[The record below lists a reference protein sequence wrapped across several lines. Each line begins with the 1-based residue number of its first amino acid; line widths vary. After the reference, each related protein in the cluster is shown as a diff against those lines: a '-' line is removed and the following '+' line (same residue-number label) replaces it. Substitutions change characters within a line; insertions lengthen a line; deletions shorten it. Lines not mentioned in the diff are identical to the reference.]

1 MTTSYLAIL
10 PEVILIILAAVVL
23 VYGRHPKGDVKR
35 NVGLMTAW
43 GAFLALVVTIA
54 VSWAGVPGPQP
65 ESLWG
70 GMFRND
76 NITMV
81 FRTLFIT
88 ATMITAMLTV
98 DVKRLQHGE
107 YYALMLLG
115 TVGFNLM
122 AASND
127 LIMLYLALETASISF
142 YILAAFAT
150 DDRRSPEAGIKYFVY
165 GAFASAVMLYGLSF
179 LYGMTGETNI
189 QALASALVNGVNI
202 DGLPAGGLTN
212 NPLIILAVILVIA
225 GFGFKIS
232 AVPFHFWSPDVYEG
246 APTNTTALLSTAS
259 KAAGFS
265 VFLRLFLSGAFGSP
279 NQQNWYTVLVI
290 MAIFSLV
297 LGNFGAFWQT
307 NIKRL
312 LAYSGIGQAGYLLIG
327 LISYTPE
334 GAGSVLFYLMMYMFT
349 NIAAFGVVILVANAT
364 GSDEI
369 EDLKGLS
376 RRNPWL
382 AIVMLFS
389 LLSLAGI
396 PPAAGFFGKFFIFRA
411 AVDAGHWQLAL
422 FAIVMAFVALYYYFN
437 VIKVI
442 YLERNKD
449 ETPLPVSRVAGF
461 ALGLCT
467 IAILWLGILPGGL
480 FDWTVTAAQAFF
492 TG

>member
-1 MTTSYLAIL
+1 MATSYLAIL
-10 PEVILIILAAVVL
+10 PELILIILAAIVL
-23 VYGRHPKGDVKR
+23 VYGRHPKGEVKR
-35 NVGLMTAW
+35 QVGLLTAW
-43 GAFLALVVTIA
+43 GALVALLVTFGI
-54 VSWAGVPGPQP
+54 WWLGVPGPTP
-65 ESLWG
+65 SSLWG

-76 NITMV
+76 LITLV
-81 FRTLFIT
+81 FRTMFIA
-88 ATMITAMLTV
+88 ATMITSMLTV

-107 YYALMLLG
+107 YYALMLLA

-122 AASND
+122 AAAGD
-127 LIMLYLALETASISF
+127 IIMLYLALETASISF

-179 LYGMTGETNI
+179 LYGLTGQTNI
-189 QALASALVNGVNI
+189 QALASTITRA
-202 DGLPAGGLTN
+202 GLTE
-212 NPLIILAVILVIA
+212 NPIMILAAVLVIA
-225 GFGFKIS
+225 GFGFKVS

-265 VFLRLFLSGAFGSP
+265 VFLRLFMAGTFGSP
-279 NQQNWYTVLVI
+279 NQQNWFTVIVI
-290 MAIFSLV
+290 MAILSLI

-327 LISYTPE
+327 LVAFSPE
-334 GAGSVLFYLMMYMFT
+334 GAGSILFYLYMYMFT
-349 NIAAFGVVILVANAT
+349 NIAAFGVVILVSNIT

-369 EDLKGLS
+369 SDLNGLS

-382 AIVMLFS
+382 AIVMLFA
-389 LLSLAGI
+389 LLSLGGI

-411 AVDAGHWQLAL
+411 AIDAGQWQLAL
-422 FAIVMAFVALYYYFN
+422 FGIVMAFVALYYYLN
-437 VIKVI
+437 IIKAI
-442 YLERNKD
+442 YLYRGED

-461 ALGLCT
+461 ALALCT
-467 IAILWLGILPGGL
+467 LGILWLGVLPGSV
-480 FDWTVTAAQAFF
+480 FDWTLAAAQAYFA
-492 TG
+492 G

>member
-1 MTTSYLAIL
+1 MVTSYLAIL
-10 PEVILIILAAVVL
+10 PEIILIVLAAVVL

-43 GAFLALVVTIA
+43 GALVALLVTIG
-54 VSWAGVPGPQP
+54 VSWLGVPGSQP
-65 ESLWG
+65 EALWG

-76 NITMV
+76 GITFV
-81 FRTLFIT
+81 FRTMFIA
-88 ATMITAMLTV
+88 ATMLTAMLTV

-107 YYALMLLG
+107 FYALMLLA

-122 AASND
+122 AAAGD
-127 LIMLYLALETASISF
+127 MIMLYLALETVSISF

-165 GAFASAVMLYGLSF
+165 GAFASVVMLYGMSF
-179 LYGMTGETNI
+179 LYGLTNETNI
-189 QALASALVNGVNI
+189 EAMASAVTQGDL
-202 DGLPAGGLTN
+202 AN
-212 NPLIILAVILVIA
+212 NPLIILASVLVLA
-225 GFGFKIS
+225 GFGFKVS
-232 AVPFHFWSPDVYEG
+232 AVPFHFWSLDVYEG
-246 APTNTTALLSTAS
+246 APTSTTALLSTAS

-265 VFLRLFLSGAFGSP
+265 VFLRLFMAGTFGAPS
-279 NQQNWYTVLVI
+279 QDNWYTIIVI

-312 LAYSGIGQAGYLLIG
+312 LAYSGIGQAGYLLIA
-327 LISYTPE
+327 LATYTPD
-334 GAGSVLFYLMMYMFT
+334 GAGSILFYLYMYMFT
-349 NIAAFGVVILVANAT
+349 NIAAFGVIILVSNVT

-369 EDLKGLS
+369 ADLNGLS

-389 LLSLAGI
+389 LLSLGGI

-411 AVDAGHWQLAL
+411 AIDAGNWQLAL
-422 FAIVMAFVALYYYFN
+422 FGIVMAFVALFYYLN

-442 YLERNKD
+442 YLYRNED

-461 ALGLCT
+461 ALALCT
-467 IAILWLGILPGGL
+467 IGILWLGVIPGRV
-480 FDWTVTAAQAFF
+480 FDWTLAAAQAYF

>member
-1 MTTSYLAIL
+1 MVTSYLAIL
-10 PEVILIILAAVVL
+10 PELILIVLAAVVL

-35 NVGLMTAW
+35 NVGLLTAW
-43 GAFLALVVTIA
+43 GALAALVVTFIT
-54 VSWAGVPGPQP
+54 SWFGVPGDQP
-65 ESLWG
+65 ADLWG

-76 NITMV
+76 GITMV
-81 FRTLFIT
+81 FRTMFIA

-107 YYALMLLG
+107 FYALMLLA

-122 AASND
+122 AAAND
-127 LIMLYLALETASISF
+127 VIMLYLALETVSISF

-165 GAFASAVMLYGLSF
+165 GAFASVVMLYGLSF
-179 LYGMTGETNI
+179 LYGLTNETNI
-189 QALASALVNGVNI
+189 QAMASAVARNG
-202 DGLPAGGLTN
+202 LLA
-212 NPLIILAVILVIA
+212 NPLLTLAAVLVIA
-225 GFGFKIS
+225 GFAFKVS
-232 AVPFHFWSPDVYEG
+232 AVPFHFWSLDVYEG
-246 APTNTTALLSTAS
+246 APTSTTALLSTAS

-265 VFLRLFLSGAFGSP
+265 VFLRLFMSGTFGSP
-279 NQQNWYTVLVI
+279 SQDNWYTIIVI

-312 LAYSGIGQAGYLLIG
+312 LAYSGIGQAGYLLIA
-327 LISYTPE
+327 LTTFTPD
-334 GAGSVLFYLMMYMFT
+334 GAGSILFYLYMYMFT
-349 NIAAFGVVILVANAT
+349 NIAAFGVVILVSNVT

-369 EDLKGLS
+369 SDLNGLS

-389 LLSLAGI
+389 LLSLGGI

-411 AVDAGHWQLAL
+411 AIDAGNWQLAL
-422 FAIVMAFVALYYYFN
+422 FGIVMAFVALYYYLN
-437 VIKVI
+437 VIKAI
-442 YLERNKD
+442 YLYRGED

-461 ALGLCT
+461 ALAICT
-467 IAILWLGILPGGL
+467 IGILWLGVWPGGV
-480 FDWTVTAAQAFF
+480 FDWTVSAAQAYFA
-492 TG
+492 G